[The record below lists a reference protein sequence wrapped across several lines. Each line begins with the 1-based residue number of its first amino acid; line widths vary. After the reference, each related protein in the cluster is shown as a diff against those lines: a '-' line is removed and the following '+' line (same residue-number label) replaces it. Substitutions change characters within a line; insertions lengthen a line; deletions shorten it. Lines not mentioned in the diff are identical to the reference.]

1 MKKYLSNK
9 WGKHLAVSLV
19 LVSYLLLLIWG
30 RQAQALD
37 KLAAR
42 SLEPGIAYSG
52 IVGDRDRYSFSLA
65 ASQAIVLEVSQPNT
79 DVKLVLS
86 DNSFSPAKEVFAA
99 SIPARSWLPEKV
111 LVSAELCSR
120 CLLQLAPV
128 NNADK
133 SGSYTLTAISLSSEL
148 HQGEID
154 FAAVM
159 TRAAITWL
167 RVDEQQAN
175 FDQVFKLYLKAIALA
190 DNFSAVNSE
199 MKGAKIRSL
208 YLASQA
214 AHWLGNYQVQQEFV
228 TRVIALSENDRDQY
242 RLNATFDLG
251 VIAYE
256 NKQFEHSTRYLT
268 RARELAQLQ
277 GHKLMQAK
285 ILSRLGLIAGGE
297 GRQGE
302 AGQYF
307 EQAYQVFISSGD
319 WRSTIEGLIN
329 LGWSHL
335 HHGSLGLAL
344 NYYHQA
350 RSFAAK
356 AELPNLEAQAL
367 IGIGSSYGRMGDIDQ
382 AIRFVDQALTQSVK
396 FSYVF
401 FHARA
406 LQAKAQILLN
416 AGMFELAGDVFE
428 EAYLAYGKVNAVADQ
443 INIRYFL
450 GKVHNSLGSYAK
462 AEDYYREVLA
472 YDKQTGNHLDIGSGY
487 NRLAETALEQKH
499 YARALTYQQ
508 QALDYLQDADDSHV
522 KGRLYS
528 QSALVYFFNGLTHES
543 SAYFRRAR
551 QLQQELKDYAGL
563 ITTGYRM
570 AIAEA
575 VNGNKKQAVQALD
588 QVIAYIQQ
596 QQQHV
601 SRGDLRRSFLAQQQ
615 KIIGLQIGLM
625 RDTRSDA
632 LETLELSEMFRSQTL
647 NEWLR
652 DLSKAKPVPPELA
665 KKRAQL
671 QQTLQS
677 QVISYHQLADAVS
690 REQIIRETRKT
701 AYQLQQLEAAFQT
714 GKADDKPGEI
724 KSADIRQ
731 IQQGLDLNSLILYFD
746 TNAGESYLW
755 TVAKNNIELY
765 SLPSNQVLSDQV
777 LAVLL
782 QVRDSPGSQ
791 HSNRSRQQKQAIKQ
805 LSDTLFLGKDIPWQ
819 QYDNLLIVPD
829 GALNYLPLS
838 MLTLPGQGSLVESK
852 QVSYMPSLGVL
863 SQLLN
868 REVQSREGNKILL
881 LANPAMLQAGNA
893 DEEFAR
899 VRVGF
904 ETGELPYTEK
914 EANSIIEIAGNR
926 VSLLSRKNASK
937 SQLRAQ
943 ALADYQIIHFA
954 THGLAST
961 DEPALAGLVLSN
973 ALSDDNLLLAPEI
986 INLDINAELVVL
998 SGCETALG
1006 RLIDGEGLQG
1016 LSRVFFEAGTRR
1028 VVASLWSVQDDATAK
1043 LMGAFY
1049 QFLLKEKKAP
1059 GEALRLAKLEVK
1071 NYQRRNRQ
1079 KPWKDPFY
1087 WAGFVLQGPG
1097 GAWFD

>member
-1 MKKYLSNK
+1 M
-9 WGKHLAVSLV
+9 AVSLI
-19 LVSYLLLLIWG
+19 LVSYLLLLMGG
-30 RQAQALD
+30 RQVLALD
-37 KLAAR
+37 KITAR
-42 SLEPGIAYSG
+42 QLEPGTAYSG
-52 IVGDRDRYSFSLA
+52 IVGDLDSYSFSLSDSRA
-65 ASQAIVLEVSQPNT
+65 LLIEVSQANT
-79 DVKLVLS
+79 DVKLLLFNVS
-86 DNSFSPAKEVFAA
+86 DAAASMQVFAA
-99 SIPARSWLPEKV
+99 SIPARNWLPEQV
-111 LVSAELCSR
+111 LVSPEACTR
-120 CLLQLAPV
+120 CILQVVPV

-133 SGSYTLTAISLSSEL
+133 SGSYTLTAKALSPDL
-148 HQGEID
+148 HRAEID
-154 FAAVM
+154 FSVQM
-159 TRAAITWL
+159 TRAAMLWL
-167 RVDEQQAN
+167 KVDEGAAQFQR
-175 FDQVFKLYLKAIALA
+175 VFELYLKAIKLA
-190 DNFSAVNSE
+190 DNLPEADAG
-199 MKGAKIRSL
+199 MITAKLRSL
-208 YLASQA
+208 YLASQV

-228 TRVIALSENDRDQY
+228 TRVVGLSPNELDPY

-251 VIAYE
+251 VLAYE
-256 NKQFEHSTRYLT
+256 NKQFEQSTHFFAK
-268 RARELAQLQ
+268 ARELAEGQN
-277 GHKLMQAK
+277 HVLMQAK

-297 GRQGE
+297 GRQAQ
-302 AGQYF
+302 AGKYF
-307 EQAYQVFISSGD
+307 EQAYQMFIASGD
-319 WRSTIEGLIN
+319 WRSSIEGLIN
-329 LGWSHL
+329 LGWSNL

-344 NYYHQA
+344 NYYNQA

-356 AELPNLEAQAL
+356 AELPSFEVQAL

-382 AIRFVDQALTQSVK
+382 AVTFIDQALDHSVK

-401 FHARA
+401 FHGRA
-406 LQAKAQILLN
+406 LQAKGQILLN
-416 AGMFELAGDVFE
+416 AGMFELARDVFE
-428 EAYLAYGKVNAVADQ
+428 EAYLTYGKVNALADQ
-443 INIRYFL
+443 INVRYFL

-462 AEDYYREVLA
+462 AEDYYQEVLT
-472 YDKQTGNHLDIGSGY
+472 YDLQTGNHPDIGSGY
-487 NRLAETALEQKH
+487 NRLAETALEQEN
-499 YARALTYQQ
+499 YARALVYQE
-508 QALDYLQDADDSHV
+508 QALNYLADTDDDHV

-528 QSALVYFFNGLTHES
+528 QSAIIYFFNGLTDES
-543 SAYFRRAR
+543 DSYFRRAR
-551 QLQQELKDYAGL
+551 ELQQNVKDYPGL

-575 VNGNKKQAVQALD
+575 AQGNKQQAVQELD
-588 QVIAYIQQ
+588 KVIEYIQYQ
-596 QQQHV
+596 QKHV

-615 KIIGLQIGLM
+615 KIVGLQIGLM
-625 RDTRSDA
+625 RDTRA
-632 LETLELSEMFRSQTL
+632 EAAATLALSEMFRSRTL

-652 DLSKAKPVPPELA
+652 DLSEAKAVPPELA
-665 KKRAQL
+665 KRRAAL

-677 QVISYHQLADAVS
+677 QVISYHQLADADS

-701 AYQLQQLEAAFQT
+701 AYELQELEAAFHS
-714 GKADDKPGEI
+714 GKGGDKPSEI

-731 IQQGLDLNSLILYFD
+731 IQQGLDANSLILYFD

-755 TVAKNNIELY
+755 ALAKDDIKLY
-765 SLPSNQVLSDQV
+765 SLPSNQALSEQVLS
-777 LAVLL
+777 VLL
-782 QVRDSPGSQ
+782 LVRDSPGST
-791 HSNRSRQQKQAIKQ
+791 RGSRRKQQKQAIKQ

-819 QYDNLLIVPD
+819 QYDNLVIVPD

-838 MLTLPGQGSLVESK
+838 ILSLPGNGMLLENK

-863 SQLLN
+863 AQLLS
-868 REVQSREGNKILL
+868 REVPSREENKILL
-881 LANPAMLQAGNA
+881 LANPAMLQAGKGNA
-893 DEEFAR
+893 QFAR
-899 VRVGF
+899 LRAGF

-914 EANSIIEIAGNR
+914 EANSIMAIAGNR

-937 SQLRAQ
+937 SQLQAQ
-943 ALADYQIIHFA
+943 VLADYQIIHFA

-1049 QFLLKEKKAP
+1049 QFLLKDKKAP

-1071 NYQRRNRQ
+1071 NYQRKNRQ
-1079 KPWKDPFY
+1079 KPWQDPFY